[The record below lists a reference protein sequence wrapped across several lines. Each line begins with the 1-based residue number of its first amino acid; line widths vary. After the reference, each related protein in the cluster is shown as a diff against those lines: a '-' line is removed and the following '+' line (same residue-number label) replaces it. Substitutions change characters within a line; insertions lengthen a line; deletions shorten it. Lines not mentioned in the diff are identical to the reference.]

1 MRYLLNLLYL
11 VILSLVGL
19 CALVPRLRRMDVL
32 TGFVSKF
39 LGRAP
44 QQRSDQSVVWF
55 HAVSVGEALLC
66 RPILDGLRRIDSDL
80 MFVMS
85 VSTPDGLSIAVREYP
100 GIQVFYAPYDFT
112 WSVRR
117 ACRAI
122 NPTLFIIAE
131 NDLWPNL
138 IREVGA
144 RGVPVAVFNTRMSS
158 REQVEHRW
166 NGWLI
171 RPALRYVRWWGVVT
185 QQDADWIARLFRI
198 HAPPVEV
205 TGSLKFD
212 GLLRDRNNP
221 QTLELKKSWHITES
235 DRVLVAGSTHAPEE
249 TMVLGIFVQLR
260 KSWPE
265 LKLILVPRNA
275 ERFDEVE
282 KLLERENVRYFRSS
296 AIPRLSAQA
305 ESITRDNNVIL
316 VDTVGQLRHIWG
328 LADMAFVGGSLCPEG
343 GHNMIE
349 PASYGIPVCF
359 GPHIETFQ
367 TVVDI
372 FLSANAAVMTES
384 PHALQSTLESWLSAP
399 AAAAEMGVRARVVV
413 EQHAHSVQTTLERID
428 ALLPRNP
435 VYT

>member
-1 MRYLLNLLYL
+1 MKYLLNLLYL
-11 VILSLVGL
+11 IILSTVCL

-66 RPILDGLRRIDSDL
+66 RPIVDGLRKLNSDL
-80 MFVMS
+80 RFVMS
-85 VSTPDGLSIAVREYP
+85 VSTPDGLSIAVREYS

-122 NPTLFIIAE
+122 TPTLFIISE

-171 RPALRYVRWWGVVT
+171 RPALQYVRWWGVVT
-185 QQDADWIARLFRI
+185 QHDADWIARLFQI

-221 QTLELKKSWHITES
+221 QTLELKSLWHIKES
-235 DRVLVAGSTHAPEE
+235 DRVIVAGSTHAPEE
-249 TMVLGIFVQLR
+249 AIVLRIFLQLR
-260 KSWPE
+260 STWPD
-265 LKLILVPRNA
+265 LKLILVPRNS
-275 ERFDEVE
+275 ERFNDAAE
-282 KLLERENVRYFRSS
+282 LLDRENVRYFRTSTISTSS
-296 AIPRLSAQA
+296 AHS
-305 ESITRDNNVIL
+305 ESITRDTNVIL

-328 LADMAFVGGSLCPEG
+328 LAEMAFVGGSLCREG

-372 FLSANAAVMTES
+372 FLAANAAVMTET
-384 PHALQSTLESWLSAP
+384 PQALKSNLEGWLSAP
-399 AAAAEMGVRARVVV
+399 AAAAEIGARARGVVA
-413 EQHAHSVQTTLERID
+413 QHAHSVQTTLERIA

-435 VYT
+435 DYT